1 MKRVFLAL
9 VVLSLI
15 SVVPVASLEFSDLHV
30 SFGKWELN
38 NQRLYQKDL
47 EAGMARIDIPAPQ
60 AGSMVYEFNVRYQD
74 GGVEDLHGGFGVH
87 IFVDEFSK
95 GRAWGNGNSYL
106 LWLNYDANP
115 KGITKGFSAQVY
127 KSTSHSRMELLADF
141 DLNEYAFL
149 LTEENMNAIIPVKMV
164 VNGFTGDVKIY
175 DPTDSTYVYKFNLGN
190 TKALTG
196 NFISLRTNSLG
207 LSFGM

>member
-1 MKRVFLAL
+1 M
-9 VVLSLI
+9 SLI

-47 EAGMARIDIPAPQ
+47 EAGMARIDIPAAQ